1 MRRRLAH
8 FLFVT
13 LLGAL
18 ALVLGMVTSM
28 TATSPGRGL
37 LARLVADQLGRTLRG
52 EFQFGAISGSFV
64 RSLTLTDVTI
74 RDTSGG
80 LLATLPS
87 LDVTYNLP
95 QLLAGQFVM
104 RSVVLRNPTVHITK
118 RRSGRMNYE
127 EVLRLGEGAPGGRP
141 PLVQFRNLHI
151 YDGTIRISVPWSP
164 SADIDSDAGRKEL
177 ERERAKPGRMIE
189 NAPDGLRRI
198 ITVSKL
204 TTRMPMVWASM
215 PDRRPLT
222 VDLDTLAGLL
232 SDPAV
237 PVRHIRGRIQVKG
250 DSLIFAVESGALPNS
265 QISGGGVLTWPEGP
279 IWYDIGL
286 DMPQLD
292 LADIR
297 WISPDFPDL
306 AGPAVLAART
316 ESPERTA
323 FALRDMSLR
332 GPAGGLDGVVTILQ
346 DKRRGLGVRDMRLRL
361 EGLTLDAIRPYL
373 DTLPL
378 DGTLTGT
385 VAGNGYQDQMAVEL
399 DWNFADYRL
408 PEQPTSEIA
417 GEGVIQLTG
426 PNGVVFDS
434 FTVHRSDLA
443 LETVRL
449 LIPAVRLYGRLEAT
463 GALSGPWRNT
473 TFLGHARHLD
483 EDRPASELDGRVRF
497 DSRGDILGLSVDVVL
512 TPLSFDGIR
521 RGFPALKSR
530 GFLRG
535 PVRLEGDLA
544 RVEVDANVRGDI
556 GRVRMRGPATLLLP
570 MWGGDSLAIT
580 FDSLNLA
587 AVRGSGP
594 PTTLRGNAVIQ
605 GVVDSAGQPE
615 GSLIFALGPSSIRE
629 FVFDTAST
637 SLAVRNGSLR
647 LDSLNI
653 GFPKGGLTG
662 SGTVGWRHPETGTMT
677 FAMGTDSLTVFDSLV
692 TALGLERDSAA
703 VASPLRG
710 LLQGTLQVSGALDT
724 LLVSGR
730 YALTDVSR
738 GTLSAPS
745 IGGRLTW
752 LGGRRP
758 QLSMDI
764 DADSLGMGRFEFK
777 RFRAAVRGRSDS
789 LHWAGGVQLGE
800 LSDVALGGR
809 MTKRDTI
816 AVWTLD
822 SLAAQLARHRWELAA
837 PAVLTEAG
845 ASSTLSEVEFHTS
858 DGSGIIRAS
867 GALPSPSGGALAVE
881 ALGVEA
887 QDVYGLL
894 QRDTTAVDGSIGAN
908 LEIGGSRSA
917 PTIRGTITM
926 ADVVLGDFRGP
937 FAQGLVNYADQRL
950 EANLLLW
957 KTGEPVVEIEAQLP
971 LDLAF
976 AGVANRQLP
985 GNLSVRALADS
996 VDLGVFE
1003 AFTANVRNLRGTLD
1017 ADARIAGSW
1026 DEPRLDGFVE
1036 VRDGRADI
1044 PSLGVRFN
1052 RIAGRA
1058 LLAGDSVAI
1067 DSLRLKSG
1075 GGRLDVAGG
1084 LRLENLTR
1092 PILDLDLRADRFRAI
1107 DVRAFLTLTASG
1119 RLRLTG
1125 PVFQARLTGS
1135 TTATQGVLYFA
1146 DLVTKQIIDL
1156 EDPANADLIDLSIIG
1171 ERRLGT
1177 AFQNRFLDSLQ
1188 IDDLELAVRE
1198 DFWLRSNESNIQL
1211 EGSLRVNKVRKDYR
1225 WDGTLNAVRGTYT
1238 LKAQFVTRGFDVLRG
1253 TVRYFGTP
1261 DLNADLNIE
1270 AQHMVQPFDRS
1281 EEIPVIAK
1289 ITGTLQVPK
1298 LTLESPIRPPISETD
1313 LFSYLMFGRP
1323 SYSLSETPQGNQS
1336 ELFGS
1341 VLAYFSSALSS
1352 EIERT
1357 LISDLGVPI
1366 DFVEI
1371 RPGLG
1376 ASTFGTSAQATQLAA
1391 GWQIGRST
1399 FLTFNA
1405 GVCPSQN
1412 LLSYRRLGA
1421 SLEYRFSRAWRTQL
1435 SLEPVQTCIATSQSD
1450 ALGIPARYQVGF
1462 DLLWE
1467 REY

>member
-1 MRRRLAH
+1 
-8 FLFVT
+8 
-13 LLGAL
+13 
-18 ALVLGMVTSM
+18 
-28 TATSPGRGL
+28 
-37 LARLVADQLGRTLRG
+37 
-52 EFQFGAISGSFV
+52 
-64 RSLTLTDVTI
+64 
-74 RDTSGG
+74 
-80 LLATLPS
+80 
-87 LDVTYNLP
+87 
-95 QLLAGQFVM
+95 
-104 RSVVLRNPTVHITK
+104 
-118 RRSGRMNYE
+118 MNYE

-237 PVRHIRGRIQVKG
+237 PVLQVKG

-346 DKRRGLGVRDMRLRL
+346 DKRLGLGVRDMRVRL

-908 LEIGGSRSA
+908 LEIGGSRNA

-976 AGVANRQLP
+976 ARVANRQLP

-1067 DSLRLKSG
+1067 DSLRLNSG